1 MGWENLPEDEP
12 EIVVDE
18 LPPAPKLVVNEVA
31 PAPKSSMKSNTIRNE
46 ISSASKPIL
55 ETKLVDI
62 AGESEKPK
70 NYLNEGA
77 EKPAFKERKSRGEKF
92 MNTPVDIYEPGFRS
106 DVYEG
111 LVEFFKKR
119 RAEKDKLDRLREK
132 IGLRK

>member
-1 MGWENLPEDEP
+1 MGWENIPEDEAS

-18 LPPAPKLVVNEVA
+18 LPPAP
-31 PAPKSSMKSNTIRNE
+31 
-46 ISSASKPIL
+46 KPIL

-77 EKPAFKERKSRGEKF
+77 EKPAFKERQESGEKF
-92 MNTPVDIYEPGFRS
+92 MNTPVDIYEPGFRQ

-111 LVEFFKKR
+111 LVDFFKKR
-119 RAEKDKLDRLREK
+119 KAEKDKLDRLRDK